1 MTTPDPSNNPR
12 PHNRW
17 WSLSVVS
24 LAIFIVTMD
33 IGLLSIALP
42 VIITDLKADLAL
54 AGWIALIYALGTASF
69 YLPCGRLSDI
79 FGRAKVFSIGFFLYA
94 VSSLIA
100 GMSQTPGQLIC
111 FRGLQAAGSAL
122 IMANSFALVTAL
134 FSPEE
139 RGRAMGISGG
149 TVSAIGYTLGPVIGG
164 VVTFSLGWRAN
175 FFVTAL
181 LALVGFVAARWLLRS
196 DNEGPPAG
204 NQAQTFDVVGTLT
217 FAISISAF
225 LLALTPGQQ
234 GLRHAPLP
242 LVEFMV
248 GALSLACFIWWERR
262 VAAPLLDLRL
272 FFIRA
277 FAFGNV
283 TRLISFIAISL
294 NSLMMPIF
302 LQLAMGLDPMYSG
315 LLVAP
320 TPLALALLAPV
331 TGWLSE
337 RVSPRITCTA
347 GLAVEGIACL
357 TLSSLPIEANSFAV
371 IWRLGLLGIGL
382 GIFQTPNNNSLM
394 SSIPQDRLGIG
405 SSFLSIV
412 RSLGH
417 SMGAALAT
425 AIVSARL
432 FTLTGQTSLEN
443 LRAPAAAMGEDSVL
457 AAFLEGFQYAYWAA
471 AALCVAG
478 AILSLLPQ
486 STERR

>member
-1 MTTPDPSNNPR
+1 MTTTDPSNNPR

-24 LAIFIVTMD
+24 LAIFIVTTD

-42 VIITDLKADLAL
+42 VIITDLQGDVAL
-54 AGWIALIYALGTASF
+54 AGWIVLIYALGTASF

-79 FGRAKVFSIGFFLYA
+79 FGRAKVFRIGFFLYA

-100 GMSQTPGQLIC
+100 GLSQTPGQLIG

-134 FSPEE
+134 FAPEE

-164 VVTFSLGWRAN
+164 ALTFTLGWRAN

-181 LALVGFVAARWLLRS
+181 LSFVGFLAARWLLRG
-196 DNEGPPAG
+196 DNEVSSREELS
-204 NQAQTFDVVGTLT
+204 QSFDVVGTLT

-225 LLALTPGQQ
+225 LLALTPVEGGQGH
-234 GLRHAPLP
+234 GLLAF
-242 LVEFMV
+242 VEFMV
-248 GALSLACFIWWERR
+248 GALSLGCFIWWERR
-262 VAAPLLDLRL
+262 NAAPLLDLRL
-272 FFIRA
+272 FSIGA
-277 FAFGNV
+277 FALGNV
-283 TRLISFIAISL
+283 ARLISFITISL
-294 NSLMMPIF
+294 NTLLMPFF
-302 LQLAMGLDPMYSG
+302 LQLAMGLDPLYSG

-347 GLAVEGIACL
+347 GLAIEGFACL
-357 TLSSLPIEANSFAV
+357 SLSSLPVGVSFLGI

-382 GIFQTPNNNSLM
+382 SIFQTPNNNALM
-394 SSIPQDRLGIG
+394 SSIPHDRLGVG

-432 FTLTGQTSLEN
+432 FTLTGQTSLHD
-443 LRAPAAAMGEDSVL
+443 LRGNGGAMGVGTVL
-457 AAFLEGFQYAYWAA
+457 AAFLEGFEYAYLAA
-471 AALCVAG
+471 AALCAAG
-478 AILSLLPQ
+478 AVISFLPQ
-486 STERR
+486 NTARR